1 MQIGDIV
8 KYTNTGTVGK
18 IIAEK
23 EQDGAM
29 WYQLD
34 ITQLFYHCSA
44 LVPADDSEY
53 HVFDQEKSLKD
64 RLDDA
69 EAARREFEDMVKD
82 LVDVTPSGAG

>member
-23 EQDGAM
+23 EQG
-29 WYQLD
+29 WSNVVS
-34 ITQLFYHCSA
+34 TGYHSVVLSLLCTSA
-44 LVPADDSEY
+44 AEESEY
-53 HVFDQEKSLKD
+53 RVFDQEKSLKD
-64 RLDDA
+64 KLDDA
-69 EAARREFEDMVKD
+69 EAVRKEFEDMVKD